1 MSHAD
6 AADADTTG
14 VAATLRRALAA
25 VGGRTTALVA
35 PLVLFDLLVFVVPFG
50 YLLRISLSERAT
62 AQAFIEGSWSLS
74 GYRFLAESAT
84 IRRAFV
90 FTLGFAVV
98 VTALA
103 VAVGLVYAYAMWRAE
118 GLARVT
124 LVAGV
129 LVSMFTAI
137 VVKLFAVV
145 LVFSPNGLVNA
156 VLVGSGLIA
165 APLQL
170 VNNAPGAVLA
180 QLYIVVP
187 YAVLAIFSVLA
198 TLDESLV
205 EAARDLGASRSRAF
219 REVVVPH
226 VVPGVLVAS
235 VIAFTWSVGAYAAPL
250 LLGSGSERTAGI
262 EVADLLLQQFDWPAA
277 AALAVVVTVTVLTAL
292 VAVYGLLTVR
302 GRAGTKAGTE
312 GSADG

>member
-1 MSHAD
+1 MSPAD
-6 AADADTTG
+6 ALPG
-14 VAATLRRALAA
+14 AAAAVRRALAT
-25 VGGRTTALVA
+25 GSGRTVALVA

-62 AQAFIEGSWSLS
+62 GRAFVEGSWSLS
-74 GYRFLAESAT
+74 GYRFIAESAT
-84 IRRAFV
+84 IRRAFL

-98 VTALA
+98 VTVLA
-103 VAVGLVYAYAMWRAE
+103 VAIGLVYAYAMWRAE

-124 LVAGV
+124 LTAGV

-145 LVFSPNGLVNA
+145 LVFSPNGVLNA
-156 VLVGSGLIA
+156 ALVGSGRLA
-165 APLQL
+165 APLAL

-187 YAVLAIFSVLA
+187 YAVLATFSVLA
-198 TLDESLV
+198 ALDEALL
-205 EAARDLGASRSRAF
+205 EAARDLGASRPRAF

-226 VVPGVLVAS
+226 VVPGLLVAG

-250 LLGSGSERTAGI
+250 LVGSGAERTAGI
-262 EVADLLLQQFDWPAA
+262 EVSDLLLQQFDWPAA
-277 AALAVVVTVTVLTAL
+277 AALAVVVTATVLVAL
-292 VAVYGLLTVR
+292 AAVYGLLARR
-302 GRAGTKAGTE
+302 GRSEQGV
-312 GSADG
+312 SADG